1 MPEVNKTTEDKQQDV
16 QTAIQVF
23 ESKPPAIQQFELQQR
38 AARLFAMSGLFADI
52 KGQSAEQSI
61 AQAFVKISLG
71 ESMGFNPAES
81 MTGIDLIQGRVA
93 ISANMRAS
101 RMQRAGYDWDI
112 LQLDDKGCRLQ
123 LKYQGKPLMCEQI
136 DTETGAVTRVPVV
149 VSFTAADAA
158 TAGLIQKDN
167 YKKNPRNMF
176 FARAITNAQRWYA
189 PGVLTLNIL
198 TVEEAETLSP
208 PFANQEAPQDGSWT
222 ADETKRID
230 DLYAELGTQAA
241 TITSQKGK
249 YLSNPQGLI
258 EWLQG
263 QVAKKHNDGSTR
275 SRKKTSAS
283 EPKQESSRDADAKPE
298 PAAPAATSEAQ
309 TTAQPDNPDAEPAGT
324 LFTQQDAHPSPA
336 AKSKPAPPPIDTE
349 GWA

>member
-1 MPEVNKTTEDKQQDV
+1 MAETTKAPEEKQQDV

-23 ESKPPAIQQFELQQR
+23 EAKPPAIQQFELQQR

-52 KGQSAEQSI
+52 KGQSLEQSI

-101 RMQRAGYDWDI
+101 RMQRAGYEWDI

-123 LKYQGKPLMCEQI
+123 LKYQGKLLMCEQI
-136 DTETGAVTRVPVV
+136 DSDTGAVSRVPVV

-189 PGVLTLNIL
+189 PGVLSVNIL
-198 TVEEAETLSP
+198 TVEEAEMLP
-208 PFANQEAPQDGSWT
+208 PASSYSEPVQEGSWT
-222 ADETKRID
+222 AEETKRVD
-230 DLYAELGTQAA
+230 ELYAELGTQSA
-241 TITSQKGK
+241 TITSQKAK
-249 YLSNPQGLI
+249 YLANPQGLI

-263 QVAKKHNDGSTR
+263 QVAKKHNDGGTR
-275 SRKKTSAS
+275 SRKKTVPAES
-283 EPKQESSRDADAKPE
+283 KQEPDKAADPKPE
-298 PAAPAATSEAQ
+298 TTVSTSTSEAQ
-309 TTAQPDNPDAEPAGT
+309 TTGQTDNPGAEPSGDRFAKQET
-324 LFTQQDAHPSPA
+324 SPA
-336 AKSKPAPPPIDTE
+336 TKSKPAPPPIDTE